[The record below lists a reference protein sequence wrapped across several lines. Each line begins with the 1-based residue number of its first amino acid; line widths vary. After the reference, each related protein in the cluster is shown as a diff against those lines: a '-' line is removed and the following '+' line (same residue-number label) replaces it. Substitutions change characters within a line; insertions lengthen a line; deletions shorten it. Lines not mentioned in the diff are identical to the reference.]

1 MSDDEE
7 KYDDEDFEV
16 EDVEDENYDEDD
28 FEDEFNEEEGEGKMA
43 TASTGVQ
50 KNEAGS
56 TKGSV
61 ASNNHSNKGSKTLST
76 EEKSNDDYF
85 SEMQAQDGGG
95 DCVWEVANID
105 DCEFGTRIGGGGFA
119 IVYEGYWKDKHV
131 AFKTLFDPRVDE
143 KLKREF
149 MDELHVMSSLSH
161 PNVVELFAVNI
172 KPPKL
177 FFIMELC
184 DRSLYQL
191 LHLTQEHI
199 SMEKMIEMATGF
211 ANGMQYLH
219 GKKPPMI
226 HRDIKSQNILLT
238 IDWEI
243 KLCDFGL
250 VTTKVTTAGT
260 PAYMAPELLKNK
272 PFSKEVD
279 VYAFGIVLWEIFAR
293 EVPWNAMDPRDII
306 TKVGSGERPEIPR
319 YDCPDFIQS
328 MISSCWSQN
337 PSNRPSFKEVHKQ
350 LSEWTPP
357 VSHIRDSVEG
367 FGDCL
372 EDLLKK

>member
-1 MSDDEE
+1 MSEE
-7 KYDDEDFEV
+7 EETYDDEDFEEEEEV
-16 EDVEDENYDEDD
+16 DEKYEDD
-28 FEDEFNEEEGEGKMA
+28 FHEDDVNEGKKTTDSTSSSFLKYNNNRSKTNNDASSLEEGNIK
-43 TASTGVQ
+43 
-50 KNEAGS
+50 AGII
-56 TKGSV
+56 
-61 ASNNHSNKGSKTLST
+61 NQDEND
-76 EEKSNDDYF
+76 NDD
-85 SEMQAQDGGG
+85 DGV
-95 DCVWEVANID
+95 CVWEVADIE

-119 IVYEGYWKDKHV
+119 IVYEGYWKNKHV

-161 PNVVELFAVNI
+161 PNIVELFAVNV

-191 LHLTQEHI
+191 LHLTKEHI
-199 SMEKMIEMATGF
+199 SIDKLIHMATGF
-211 ANGMQYLH
+211 ASGMQYLH
-219 GKKPPMI
+219 GKKPSII

-238 IDWEI
+238 IDWKI

-279 VYAFGIVLWEIFAR
+279 VYAFGIVLWEMFSR

-306 TKVGSGERPEIPR
+306 TAVGNSQRPDIPR
-319 YDCPDFIQS
+319 YDCPDFIQGL
-328 MISSCWSQN
+328 IETCWAQN
-337 PSNRPSFKEVHKQ
+337 ASVRPTFNNIFKR

>member
-1 MSDDEE
+1 
-7 KYDDEDFEV
+7 
-16 EDVEDENYDEDD
+16 
-28 FEDEFNEEEGEGKMA
+28 MA

-61 ASNNHSNKGSKTLST
+61 ASNSRSSEESKALST

-85 SEMQAQDGGG
+85 SELQVQDGGG

-211 ANGMQYLH
+211 ANGMEYLH
-219 GKKPPMI
+219 GKKPPII

-319 YDCPDFIQS
+319 YDCPDFFKHDII
-328 MISSCWSQN
+328 MLVTK
-337 PSNRPSFKEVHKQ
+337 SFE
-350 LSEWTPP
+350 
-357 VSHIRDSVEG
+357 
-367 FGDCL
+367 
-372 EDLLKK
+372 

>member
-1 MSDDEE
+1 MSDEDET
-7 KYDDEDFEV
+7 YDDEDFEEEE
-16 EDVEDENYDEDD
+16 EDMEENYEDD
-28 FEDEFNEEEGEGKMA
+28 FHDDDVDEGKKENNASKNDSNDNNNNGSSINEEKITDDNMYVNDNI
-43 TASTGVQ
+43 TTQ
-50 KNEAGS
+50 
-56 TKGSV
+56 
-61 ASNNHSNKGSKTLST
+61 SNN
-76 EEKSNDDYF
+76 DD
-85 SEMQAQDGGG
+85 A
-95 DCVWEVANID
+95 DCVWEVADID
-105 DCEFGTRIGGGGFA
+105 DCDFGTRIGGGGFA
-119 IVYEGYWKDKHV
+119 IVYEGYWKNKHV

-149 MDELHVMSSLSH
+149 MDELHVMSSLRH
-161 PNVVELFAVNI
+161 PNVVELFAVNV

-191 LHLTQEHI
+191 LHLTTETI
-199 SMEKMIEMATGF
+199 TIDKMIEMATGF
-211 ANGMQYLH
+211 ASGMEYLH
-219 GKKPPMI
+219 GKKPPII
-226 HRDIKSQNILLT
+226 HRDIKSPNILLT
-238 IDWEI
+238 IDWKI

-279 VYAFGIVLWEIFAR
+279 VYAFGIVLWELFSR

-306 TKVGSGERPEIPR
+306 TTVSSGQRPEIPR
-319 YDCPDFIQS
+319 YDCPDFIQEL
-328 MISSCWSQN
+328 IATCWAHDASK
-337 PSNRPSFKEVHKQ
+337 RPTFKKIYRQ

>member
-1 MSDDEE
+1 MT
-7 KYDDEDFEV
+7 
-16 EDVEDENYDEDD
+16 
-28 FEDEFNEEEGEGKMA
+28 
-43 TASTGVQ
+43 TASTAVR
-50 KNEAGS
+50 KNEADS

-61 ASNNHSNKGSKTLST
+61 ASNSRGNEESKALST

-85 SEMQAQDGGG
+85 SELQVQDGGG

-191 LHLTQEHI
+191 LHLMQEHI
-199 SMEKMIEMATGF
+199 SMEKMIERAQLKWP
-211 ANGMQYLH
+211 N
-219 GKKPPMI
+219 
-226 HRDIKSQNILLT
+226 
-238 IDWEI
+238 
-243 KLCDFGL
+243 KL
-250 VTTKVTTAGT
+250 
-260 PAYMAPELLKNK
+260 
-272 PFSKEVD
+272 
-279 VYAFGIVLWEIFAR
+279 
-293 EVPWNAMDPRDII
+293 AMVMRL
-306 TKVGSGERPEIPR
+306 R
-319 YDCPDFIQS
+319 
-328 MISSCWSQN
+328 
-337 PSNRPSFKEVHKQ
+337 
-350 LSEWTPP
+350 
-357 VSHIRDSVEG
+357 
-367 FGDCL
+367 
-372 EDLLKK
+372 